1 MDNIE
6 PVEFQQFLSSPV
18 FKASPL
24 DLLGPDRF
32 QPPAVQPQPDY
43 QQYKNTD
50 KLAIVC
56 MAPTSRGEAPY
67 DDYSWDVWG
76 LNEAADAP
84 WFKRKDPTA
93 WFQIHPKFDFMRA
106 MNRNDPKHW
115 QWLQEYHP
123 FPIFMQYNFR
133 DVPAA
138 VRYPLEEVMDLG
150 GMYLTSTPAMMLALG
165 ILMGYKTIGIWGV
178 EMQHESEYGYQK
190 PCMEYWLGVAKG
202 LGIEVYLPP
211 NCALL
216 RGNLYAY
223 EDLRAADRT
232 TLGFRRDQ
240 LKLEERDAYA
250 QYEEMHGRVLEL
262 QDLLTDPLLA
272 DHVDIRKALTAR
284 MMTRM
289 GDELAASQVY
299 GEAHGRL
306 HENDHYIDW
315 HDKQNIPDD
324 RKLLVATELPV
335 KENEDVKA

>member
-1 MDNIE
+1 MDNH
-6 PVEFQQFLSSPV
+6 VEFQQFLKSSV

-24 DLLGPDRF
+24 DRNNPDHWTV
-32 QPPAVQPQPDY
+32 PAVLPQPDY
-43 QQYKNTD
+43 LQYKKNN

-56 MAPTSRGEAPY
+56 MAPSSRADAPY
-67 DDYSWDVWG
+67 EDYSWDLWG
-76 LNEAADAP
+76 LNEALKCD
-84 WFKRKDPTA
+84 WFKRKDPSA
-93 WFQIHPKFDFMRA
+93 WFQMHPKFDFCRLA
-106 MNRNDPKHW
+106 NRNDPKHW
-115 QWLQEYHP
+115 QWLQEEHP

-133 DVPAA
+133 DVPSS

-190 PCMEYWLGVAKG
+190 PCMEYWLGIANG

-232 TLGFRRDQ
+232 TLGFRKDQ
-240 LKLEERDAYA
+240 LKLAERDVYA
-250 QYEEMHGRVLEL
+250 QYNEMHGRVLEL
-262 QDLLTDPLLA
+262 QELLTDPLLA
-272 DHVDIRKALTAR
+272 DHMDIRKALTAR
-284 MMTRM
+284 MFARM
-289 GDELAASQVY
+289 GDEIAASQVY

-324 RKLLVATELPV
+324 RKLLEVDK
-335 KENEDVKA
+335 KENTNVQA

>member
-6 PVEFQQFLSSPV
+6 PVEFQQFLTSPV
-18 FKASPL
+18 FKAAPL

-32 QPPAVQPQPDY
+32 LPPAVQPQPY
-43 QQYKNTD
+43 YLQSKKAD
-50 KLAIVC
+50 KLGIIG
-56 MAPTSRGEAPY
+56 MARTSRSDAPY
-67 DDYSWDVWG
+67 DDYSWDLFG
-76 LNEAADAP
+76 LNEALPMP

-93 WFQIHPKFDFMRA
+93 WFQIHPKFDFCRLQ
-106 MNRNDPKHW
+106 NRNDPKHW
-115 QWLQEYHP
+115 QWLQEDHP
-123 FPIFMQYNFR
+123 FPIFMQYDFR
-133 DVPAA
+133 DVPSA

-178 EMQHESEYGYQK
+178 EMQHDSEYAYQK
-190 PCMEYWLGVAKG
+190 PCMEYWLGIAKG

-250 QYEEMHGRVLEL
+250 QYEEMHGRVVEL
-262 QDLLTDPLLA
+262 QELLTDPILA
-272 DHVDIRKALTAR
+272 DHMDIRKALTAR

-306 HENDHYIDW
+306 HENDHYISW
-315 HDKQNIPDD
+315 HDQQNIPND
-324 RKLLVATELPV
+324 RQLLVTP
-335 KENEDVKA
+335 KENEDE